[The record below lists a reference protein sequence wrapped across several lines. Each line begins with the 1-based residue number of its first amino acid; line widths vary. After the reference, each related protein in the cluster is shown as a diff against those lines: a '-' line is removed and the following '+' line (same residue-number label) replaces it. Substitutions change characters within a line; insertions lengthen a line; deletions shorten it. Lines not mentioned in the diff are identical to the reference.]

1 MLSDNVFSRT
11 YMMGSTYKIP
21 LHKLFLFTQDED
33 CCICFKVL
41 ILDLSFLTHCYKEED
56 GT

>member
-1 MLSDNVFSRT
+1 
-11 YMMGSTYKIP
+11 MMGSTYKIP